1 MDAHTDHRDIT
12 TTLKRRILSVPTLL
26 SLGIAAAFIYFLAAR
41 FDLDWSS
48 TWESIRAMDPWSY
61 ALALALYYLSFVF
74 RGVRWRILAV
84 NAGIHDEQSARLP
97 SVPRA
102 SQLIVVGW
110 FVNSIAW
117 LRLGDAYRAYA
128 FSEDSGRTF
137 SWSLGTVL
145 AERVVDMATVL
156 AMIAVSIALFSI
168 GKTAEGAVYVA
179 LFAALFMASA
189 LGVLL
194 ALMKGYGA
202 RFARLL
208 PSRIADSFT
217 RFRQGTL
224 GSLKQLHIVF
234 LLGPD
239 RVAPRGGAA
248 LLRGAGPGPQ
258 HLPAARADSGART
271 RHTEHGTDAGRR
283 GRRGAGNYDAAATR
297 ARQGGR
303 GVRRPAGP
311 LHHLPERTR
320 LRRAGVRGV
329 EPAQAACKAGN
340 VAKRGDNP
348 AGHGRPRDGELNG
361 HLPEPLL

>member
-48 TWESIRAMDPWSY
+48 TWESLRSMDPWSY

-234 LLGPD
+234 LLGLIAWLLEVGRLYFVVQALDLSISLPLVLI
-239 RVAPRGGAA
+239 VALGHAILSTVPTPGGVGAVEPGTTTLLLLGLGKADAASVA
-248 LLRGAGPGPQ
+248 LLDRSITYLSVLVFGGLAF
-258 HLPAARADSGART
+258 AAWNLHRRRAKPEMSPSGAT
-271 RHTEHGTDAGRR
+271 TPQGT
-283 GRRGAGNYDAAATR
+283 
-297 ARQGGR
+297 GGHET
-303 GVRRPAGP
+303 AS
-311 LHHLPERTR
+311 
-320 LRRAGVRGV
+320 
-329 EPAQAACKAGN
+329 
-340 VAKRGDNP
+340 
-348 AGHGRPRDGELNG
+348 
-361 HLPEPLL
+361 